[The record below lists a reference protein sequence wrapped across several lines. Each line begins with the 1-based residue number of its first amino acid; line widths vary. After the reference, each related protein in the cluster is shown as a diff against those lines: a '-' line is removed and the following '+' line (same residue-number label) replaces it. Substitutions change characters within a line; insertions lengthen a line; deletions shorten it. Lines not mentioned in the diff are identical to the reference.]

1 MATPKS
7 LTPADV
13 ERVLTHI
20 ATSAN
25 AERNRAMFLM
35 GLLSGLRVNEIAGL
49 TVGDVRGADGT
60 VRGEIYLSAQRTKHN
75 HARTVFVSS
84 RLQAEIE
91 QYLVTKH
98 IINDEQPLFSIHHT
112 PRKGFSANT
121 MTQYFYW
128 LFKECGIKSGSS
140 HSLRKTFLTS
150 LANQGVSVFVLASLA
165 GHKSI
170 STTQRYI
177 TVNDD
182 IKRRA
187 VELV

>member
-1 MATPKS
+1 MATAKS
-7 LTPADV
+7 LTPA
-13 ERVLTHI
+13 EIEKVLAHI
-20 ATSAN
+20 SESSN
-25 AERNRAMFLM
+25 PQRNRAMFMVGLM
-35 GLLSGLRVNEIAGL
+35 AGLRCNEIAGL
-49 TVGDVRGADGT
+49 KVEDVVNPDGT
-60 VRGEIYLSAQRTKHN
+60 VKGEIYLSAQRTKHN

-84 RLQAEIE
+84 RLQSELASYIA
-91 QYLVTKH
+91 TKS
-98 IINDEQPLFSIHHT
+98 IFSPSQPLFSIQVS
-112 PRKGFSANT
+112 PRKAFTAST
-121 MTQYFYW
+121 MTQYFFW
-128 LFKECGIKSGSS
+128 LFKKCNVPHGSS

-165 GHKSI
+165 GHRSI